1 MAGFNQVTLLGR
13 MTDNADIRSTTS
25 GKEVAKFTLA
35 VDKFKE
41 GSNFFDVEVWGLPV
55 DFIRKYTGKGHRLL
69 ISGYLDHQSW
79 EKDGQKRSKVVII
92 ATNVVSTQKKETKTE
107 EIENYDQPIDL
118 SDIPF

>member
-41 GSNFFDVEVWGLPV
+41 GANFFDIEVWGLKV
-55 DFIRKYTGKGHRLL
+55 DFIRKYTGKGHQLL

-92 ATNVVSTQKKETKTE
+92 ATNIVSTQKKETKSE
-107 EIENYDQPIDL
+107 EIENYDQPVDL

>member
-55 DFIRKYTGKGHRLL
+55 DFIRKYTGKGHQLL

>member
-13 MTDNADIRSTTS
+13 MTDNADIRLTTS

-41 GSNFFDVEVWGLPV
+41 GANFFDVEVWGLQV
-55 DFIRKYTGKGHRLL
+55 DFIRKYTGKGHQLL

-79 EKDGQKRSKVVII
+79 EKDGQKRNKVVII
-92 ATNVVSTQKKETKTE
+92 ATNVVSTQKKETKSE
-107 EIENYDQPIDL
+107 EIENYDQPVDL